1 MQDLCRRNLGWDEQI
16 PEDALQR
23 WQNWL
28 SALPTLEEIVID
40 RCFVP
45 AEFGEIATRELHHFS
60 DASQVAYGAVSY
72 LRTVS
77 KEGDIHCSFL
87 IGKSRLAPLKA
98 TTIPRLELSAAEL
111 DMKIERSVFWTDST
125 CVLKYIQNE
134 SRRFQT
140 FVANRIS
147 KIHDTSKASQWN
159 YVNTNLNPANDAS
172 RGLTADEIL
181 QNERWLKGL
190 SFLWKSNEHWPS
202 QDQITPE
209 IPEAGRNGFNNI
221 LQ

>member
-1 MQDLCRRNLGWDEQI
+1 M
-16 PEDALQR
+16 
-23 WQNWL
+23 
-28 SALPTLEEIVID
+28 ID

-45 AEFGEIATRELHHFS
+45 AEFGEIASRELHHFS

-98 TTIPRLELSAAEL
+98 TTIPRLELSAAVVATRLDKVMQQEL

-140 FVANRIS
+140 FVANRVS
-147 KIHDTSKASQWN
+147 KIHYTSKASQWN
-159 YVNTNLNPANDAS
+159 YVNTNLNPADDAS

-181 QNERWLKGL
+181 QN
-190 SFLWKSNEHWPS
+190 
-202 QDQITPE
+202 
-209 IPEAGRNGFNNI
+209 
-221 LQ
+221 